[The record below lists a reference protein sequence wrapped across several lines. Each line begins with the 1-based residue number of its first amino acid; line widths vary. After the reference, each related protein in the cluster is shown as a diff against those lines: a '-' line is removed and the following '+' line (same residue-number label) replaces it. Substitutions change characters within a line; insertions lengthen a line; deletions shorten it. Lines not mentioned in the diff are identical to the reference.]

1 MFLISLSI
9 SAKAIGITM
18 FRITFEI
25 AMISV
30 FHSARFASGI
40 AQRNSKCWRP
50 TQSEPNQPLL
60 GL

>member
-1 MFLISLSI
+1 MFLTSLSI
-9 SAKAIGITM
+9 SAKAIGMMM
-18 FRITFEI
+18 FRMTLET

-30 FHSARFASGI
+30 FHSARFASGM
-40 AQRNSKCWRP
+40 AHKNSKCCRP